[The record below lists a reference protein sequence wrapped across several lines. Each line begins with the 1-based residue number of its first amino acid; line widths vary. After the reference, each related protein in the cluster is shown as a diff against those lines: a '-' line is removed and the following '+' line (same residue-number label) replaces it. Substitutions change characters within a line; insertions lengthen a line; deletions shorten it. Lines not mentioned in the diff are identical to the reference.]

1 MVDPTP
7 ILSGIHFDWTVH
19 LGDVITTILSG
30 IVAVGGWFARR
41 ALRSVVSFITRIDG
55 YDSRIETTANVVDR
69 HSVLLKK
76 TNPGMIDEFP
86 IVSQKRRREDGVI
99 LGL

>member
-7 ILSGIHFDWTVH
+7 MIHFDWTVH

-30 IVAVGGWFARR
+30 IVAIGGWFARR
-41 ALRSVVSFITRIDG
+41 ALKSLVAFIGRIDG
-55 YDSRIETTANVVDR
+55 YDDRIENTANVVDR

-76 TNPGMIDEFP
+76 TNPLLLDEFP
-86 IVSQKRRREDGVI
+86 VVSQKRRREDNSVV